1 MARHGDVFM
10 KVVLDD
16 AFFVRAPPLR
26 RDMPRLA
33 SRGSGMADPDAVACL
48 LDARV
53 GGEFWASPPALTR
66 PVIVTATIA
75 EQRRRGQVGVA
86 VLLDHVLRQV
96 RCSDV
101 VLVVREPHGAAARIA
116 RHRGVAIVHGAV
128 EPHALLAGAREVH
141 SLGTGDLVR
150 LAALR
155 GISAWRYAAGDTPPV
170 TLTEAWVVRDLT
182 LRTRYVDPFDGQ
194 IVPLGRIVDILSLW
208 RRRILSNR
216 EVAVCVGMALW
227 KRRRIGEFLAQAPGR
242 PAFRRHADAALRLA
256 TRRHGGG
263 AIAGW
268 ATRLPEGMLSKASAA
283 NVAVWRVEDG
293 FVRSVGLGSDLC
305 PPCSIFV
312 DRRGIYYDPS
322 RPSDLEH
329 ILATAEFDEALQ
341 ARAGRLI
348 RYMVD
353 GGVSKYGRVEAAI
366 PAPAWKADGR
376 RVILVPGQVSDDLSV
391 RTGGGAIQDNLQ
403 LLRAVRDH
411 NPDAFVIYRP
421 HPDVEAGHRAGHL
434 REAEV
439 MRYADYISRG
449 GSITTLMTQVAEIH
463 TLTSLAGFEGLLRGC
478 RVVTYGVPFYA
489 GWGLTTDLGAVP
501 CVRRNRSLS
510 IEALVAGTLLLYPLY
525 IDPVTQLPCEVET
538 LLGRFRNTDIWRV
551 SMLTRLRRLQGKL
564 PYLGG
569 KRTNNE

>member
-1 MARHGDVFM
+1 M
-10 KVVLDD
+10 KSVLDD
-16 AFFVRAPPLR
+16 ALLLRAPPLR
-26 RDMPRLA
+26 RDMPQLA
-33 SRGSGMADPDAVACL
+33 SRGEGMADPDAVARL
-48 LDARV
+48 RDARV
-53 GGEFWASPPALTR
+53 GGEFWAPPPSLTR
-66 PVIVTATIA
+66 PVIVTASTA
-75 EQRRRGQVGVA
+75 EQRRRGQAGLA
-86 VLLDHVLRQV
+86 ALLDRVLRQV
-96 RCSDV
+96 GRDDV

-116 RHRGVAIVHGAV
+116 RHRGVAVLHGAV
-128 EPHALLAGAREVH
+128 EPHALLDAAREVH

-155 GISAWRYAAGDTPPV
+155 GTGALRYGAADASPVALTHAWC
-170 TLTEAWVVRDLT
+170 VRDLT
-182 LRTRYVDPFDGQ
+182 LRTRYVDPFEGHA
-194 IVPLGRIVDILSLW
+194 IPLGRIVDILSLW

-216 EVAVCVGMALW
+216 EIAVCVGMALW
-227 KRRRIGEFLAQAPGR
+227 KRRRIGEFLAHAPGR
-242 PAFRRHADAALRLA
+242 PAFRRHADAAVRLA
-256 TRRHGGG
+256 TRRHHGG

-268 ATRLPEGMLSKASAA
+268 ATRLPEGLVEKAGAA
-283 NVAVWRVEDG
+283 HVEVWRVEDG

-329 ILATAEFDEALQ
+329 ILATAEFDAALQ

-348 RYMVD
+348 RHLVD
-353 GGVSKYGRVEAAI
+353 AGVSKYGHANATAATQ
-366 PAPAWKADGR
+366 AWKADGR
-376 RVILVPGQVSDDLSV
+376 RVLLVPGQVSDDLSV

-403 LLRAVRDH
+403 LLRAVREH
-411 NPDAFVIYRP
+411 NPDAYILYRP

-434 REAEV
+434 HEAEV
-439 MRYADYISRG
+439 MRYADSISRG

-478 RVVTYGVPFYA
+478 KVVTYGVPFYA

-538 LLGRFRNTDIWRV
+538 LLGRFRNRDIWRA

-564 PYLGG
+564 PCLGG
-569 KRTNNE
+569 KRNNNE